1 MEHSEKGI
9 LMSTYLDLR
18 YRFADVSSAKHRC
31 LIGLPVKIGK
41 WEPELDFFIFSPLG
55 ALEPN

>member
-1 MEHSEKGI
+1 MVYSEMGR

-18 YRFADVSSAKHRC
+18 YRFPDVLCAKHLRW
-31 LIGLPVKIGK
+31 ISLPAKIGR
-41 WEPELDFFIFSPLG
+41 WEPGLDFFIFSLLG